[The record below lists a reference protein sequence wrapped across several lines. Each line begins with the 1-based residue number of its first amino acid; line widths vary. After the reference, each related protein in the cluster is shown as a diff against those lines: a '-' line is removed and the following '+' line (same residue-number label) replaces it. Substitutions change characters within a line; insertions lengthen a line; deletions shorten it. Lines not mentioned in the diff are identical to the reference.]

1 VTQKMPALIY
11 VTHHIEEILSLFGKT
26 LIQREGR
33 MLYTGRTRQVLK
45 PQVLDELY
53 GASIFFGSEKRRYWL
68 VVR

>member
-1 VTQKMPALIY
+1 
-11 VTHHIEEILSLFGKT
+11 
-26 LIQREGR
+26 

-53 GASIFFGSEKRRYWL
+53 GASIFFGSEKRRYWV